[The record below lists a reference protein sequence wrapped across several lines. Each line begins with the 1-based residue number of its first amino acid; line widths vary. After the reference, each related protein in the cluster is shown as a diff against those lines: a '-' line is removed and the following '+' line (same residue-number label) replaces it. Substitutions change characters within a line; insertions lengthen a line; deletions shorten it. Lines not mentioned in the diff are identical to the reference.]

1 MEFKQLTKQLHKK
14 KINKLLPLFLYINSN
29 TMSNGKSADEKEKKE
44 NNHQGRNNIKS
55 AADLLLK
62 GGTLLSSS
70 CVKCGGVQVRYKEET
85 VCVSC
90 GRKIKEMSN
99 GFQQMEEEQQQQQQ
113 QQQHSIP
120 DSNLSKESK
129 VPTIFDAH
137 ITNIS
142 YSKIITD
149 KINFLISTLENDN
162 DILIQD
168 TKLDL
173 ISKYLE
179 VLDKLNIISRSNS
192 GNKES

>member
-1 MEFKQLTKQLHKK
+1 
-14 KINKLLPLFLYINSN
+14 
-29 TMSNGKSADEKEKKE
+29 MSNGKSADEKEKKE
-44 NNHQGRNNIKS
+44 NHHGRNNIKS

-70 CVKCGGVQVRYKEET
+70 CAKCGGVQVRYKEET

-99 GFQQMEEEQQQQQQ
+99 ETQLVEEEQQQQQHFIQ
-113 QQQHSIP
+113 

-142 YSKIITD
+142 YTKIITN
-149 KINFLISTLENDN
+149 KINFLITTLENEN
-162 DILIQD
+162 DILIQN
-168 TKLDL
+168 TTLDL

-179 VLDKLNIISRSNS
+179 VLDKLKTINSNNNSSSSSRSS
-192 GNKES
+192 SKET

>member
-1 MEFKQLTKQLHKK
+1 
-14 KINKLLPLFLYINSN
+14 
-29 TMSNGKSADEKEKKE
+29 MSNGKSADEKEKNE

-70 CVKCGGVQVRYKEET
+70 CAKCGGVQVRYKEET

-99 GFQQMEEEQQQQQQ
+99 ETQQIEEEQQKQQQ
-113 QQQHSIP
+113 QQQHSIQ
-120 DSNLSKESK
+120 DSNISKESK

-142 YSKIITD
+142 YTKIIID
-149 KINFLISTLENDN
+149 KINFLISTLENEN
-162 DILIQD
+162 DILMQN
-168 TKLDL
+168 TTLDL

-179 VLDKLNIISRSNS
+179 VLDKLKIISRSNS
-192 GNKES
+192 SNKES

>member
-1 MEFKQLTKQLHKK
+1 
-14 KINKLLPLFLYINSN
+14 
-29 TMSNGKSADEKEKKE
+29 MSNGKSADEKEMKE

-70 CVKCGGVQVRYKEET
+70 CAKCGGVQVRYKEET

-99 GFQQMEEEQQQQQQ
+99 DLQQMEEEQQQQ

-162 DILIQD
+162 DILIQN
-168 TKLDL
+168 TTLDL

-179 VLDKLNIISRSNS
+179 VLDKLKIISRSNS
-192 GNKES
+192 SNKES

>member
-1 MEFKQLTKQLHKK
+1 
-14 KINKLLPLFLYINSN
+14 
-29 TMSNGKSADEKEKKE
+29 MSNGKSADEKEKNE
-44 NNHQGRNNIKS
+44 NHHGRNNIKS

-70 CVKCGGVQVRYKEET
+70 CAKCGGVQVRYKEET

-99 GFQQMEEEQQQQQQ
+99 ETQQVEEEQQQQQ
-113 QQQHSIP
+113 HSIQ

-142 YSKIITD
+142 YTKIITN
-149 KINFLISTLENDN
+149 KINFLITTLENEN
-162 DILIQD
+162 DILIQN

-179 VLDKLNIISRSNS
+179 VIDKLKIINS
-192 GNKES
+192 MKEN

>member
-1 MEFKQLTKQLHKK
+1 
-14 KINKLLPLFLYINSN
+14 
-29 TMSNGKSADEKEKKE
+29 MSNGKSADEKEKNE
-44 NNHQGRNNIKS
+44 NHHGRNNIKS

-70 CVKCGGVQVRYKEET
+70 CAKCGGVQVRYKEET

-99 GFQQMEEEQQQQQQ
+99 ETQQIEEEQQKQ
-113 QQQHSIP
+113 QQQHSIQ

-142 YSKIITD
+142 YTKIIID
-149 KINFLISTLENDN
+149 KINFLISTLENEN
-162 DILIQD
+162 DILIQN
-168 TKLDL
+168 TTLDL

-179 VLDKLNIISRSNS
+179 VLDKLKIISRSNS
-192 GNKES
+192 SNKEG